1 MRGSAA
7 VAGKTVDEGKE
18 QEKLD
23 DPRDQME

>member
-7 VAGKTVDEGKE
+7 VAGKIVGDGKE